1 MGDEQKMEP
10 VASTEGG
17 GSSSISG
24 AAVKGSF
31 RVAREGLRGY
41 FFILARTQE
50 EAVQQ
55 ILVAAGY
62 QKFTPDPNI
71 DSDWKIFDSQ
81 LSGAFTQKGA
91 SQASAL
97 RFKIGLEEAL
107 KLKSPNRTRF
117 FEGLRSK
124 DAGTAVEGVLN
135 DIFHNLAAGDI
146 ELKVAIEAAQ
156 LEEPRPK
163 ETVEPPRAP
172 EEAETSIE
180 VIILSDPVGGKSA
193 SNLKF
198 GDRILVRIDAAKPSG
213 LSFAQSMGAY
223 KDGKME
229 AVLADVI
236 LTHQEEKS
244 FKVTAYFVE
253 QHKKCVGYLESPEI
267 KVRMAVKEEASKPR
281 DRGWWKIAV
290 AVLGGLIAVLAGIGI
305 YLYFF
310 G

>member
-10 VASTEGG
+10 VAKGEGG
-17 GSSSISG
+17 ESPFISG

-31 RVAREGLRGY
+31 RITREGLRGY

-50 EAVQQ
+50 EVVQQ

-71 DSDWKIFDSQ
+71 DSDWKTFDSQ

-107 KLKSPNRTRF
+107 KLKSPSRTGF

-124 DAGTAVEGVLN
+124 DARTAVEGVLS

-146 ELKVAIEAAQ
+146 ELKVAIEAV
-156 LEEPRPK
+156 EVGEPSPK
-163 ETVEPPRAP
+163 GATVPFQATD
-172 EEAETSIE
+172 EAESFIE
-180 VIILSDPVGGKSA
+180 VIILSDPVGGKSV

-198 GDRILVRIDAAKPSG
+198 GDRIFVRIDAAKPSG

-223 KDGKME
+223 KDGKLE
-229 AVLADVI
+229 AVPADVI
-236 LTHQEEKS
+236 FTHQEEKS
-244 FKVTAYFVE
+244 FKVTAYFVQ

-267 KVRMAVKEEASKPR
+267 KVRMAAKEEVAKPKEKS
-281 DRGWWKIAV
+281 WWKIAV
-290 AVLGGLIAVLAGIGI
+290 AILGGLIAALAGVGI
-305 YLYFF
+305 YLYFSS
-310 G
+310 